1 MKSTIVN
8 ARIPALCQ
16 ERQVARRLA
25 REAEARRGHPR
36 WYKPELCAGQCN
48 FSLFPR
54 LMLSPSLPRCEK
66 LAEECQD
73 NPCRN
78 AGRCVSAQ
86 GSIHCICP
94 SDYQG
99 DYCTQPIITPAIVP
113 TQWAVGPEEI
123 AEIVAGVLGVA
134 ILAVA
139 FVLIRKRYRHRAKAH
154 KPVAREDPD
163 LLSKS
168 EFSKSVGVG
177 TQAVPPIEL
186 NILGDTVHNNLDRA
200 TPEQRKASGTP
211 EFVTFNSA
219 NAPKHRGTIVC
230 SVAPNLP
237 PAAPPSNSDNES
249 FVKCTWAREEMGQ

>member
-1 MKSTIVN
+1 MST
-8 ARIPALCQ
+8 
-16 ERQVARRLA
+16 
-25 REAEARRGHPR
+25 
-36 WYKPELCAGQCN
+36 
-48 FSLFPR
+48 
-54 LMLSPSLPRCEK
+54 
-66 LAEECQD
+66 
-73 NPCRN
+73 
-78 AGRCVSAQ
+78 Q
-86 GSIHCICP
+86 GSVRCICP

-113 TQWAVGPEEI
+113 THWAVGREEI
-123 AEIVAGVLGVA
+123 AEIAAGVLGAA

-139 FVLIRKRYRHRAKAH
+139 FLFIRKRYRRRAKAH

-186 NILGDTVHNNLDRA
+186 NILSDAAHNNLDRA
-200 TPEQRKASGTP
+200 APEQRKASGTP

-219 NAPKHRGTIVC
+219 NGPKHRGTIVC

-237 PAAPPSNSDNES
+237 PAPPSNSDNES